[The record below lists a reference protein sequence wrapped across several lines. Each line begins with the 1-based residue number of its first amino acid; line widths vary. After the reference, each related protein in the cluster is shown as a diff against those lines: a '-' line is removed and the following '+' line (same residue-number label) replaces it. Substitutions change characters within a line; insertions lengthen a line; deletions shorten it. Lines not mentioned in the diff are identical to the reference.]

1 MKNRISILPLC
12 LMCGLMISCANNNQP
27 QNDSPKNV
35 PQPITIVADVTIAES
50 DFQKYGEQVWNGLAL
65 LKDTLEALNVKLV
78 VSNNRG
84 DLSTTLLNFQKY
96 ANRSDVPIIFTNNS
110 PLSKNVRNDAEKN
123 KVNQIALVAGDIDFC
138 DGYQW
143 VLRDAIMQNQEGEVF
158 APVILSR
165 GDVKRIAMLGVD
177 DDYGKDGMG
186 YVKKEVLSL
195 KNDVVFYESIF
206 KKGADFNSYIDQ
218 QLDFKP
224 DAIYFAGREHDII
237 RYVNQLSTKL
247 AKRKLDIPIYIC
259 DAFDDPDVLKGIG
272 DNAKGIVFASYVND
286 FDNPEG
292 QAFLKQYQTA
302 YGKAPGIYA
311 VDAYVCGQYITKL
324 ISEGNRTAEAINK
337 AFETMTFDSPIK
349 GHLEVVN
356 HSVVSN
362 VATYIINDKGKKEL
376 LYKPSQTKSEE

>member
-1 MKNRISILPLC
+1 MRIKFLNVIMC
-12 LMCGLMISCANNNQP
+12 LTFGLMMSCANNGQP
-27 QNDSPKNV
+27 KDEDPKDG
-35 PQPITIVADVTIAES
+35 PQPISIVADVTISES

-65 LKDTLEALNVKLV
+65 SKDTLEALNVKLV
-78 VSNNRG
+78 ASNNRG
-84 DLSTTLLNFQKY
+84 DLSTTLMNFQKY
-96 ANRSDVPIIFTNNS
+96 ANRPDVPIIFTNNS
-110 PLSKNVRNDAEKN
+110 PLSKNVRKDAEDS

-143 VLRDAIMQNQEGEVF
+143 AFRDAIMQDQEGEVF
-158 APVILSR
+158 APVILGR

-177 DDYGKDGMG
+177 DDYGKDGVG
-186 YVKKEVLSL
+186 FVKKEVLKL
-195 KNDVVFYESIF
+195 KNDVVFNENIF

-218 QLDFKP
+218 QLSFKP

-247 AKRKLDIPIYIC
+247 AKRGLNIPLYIC

-272 DNAKGIVFASYVND
+272 DNAKGIIFASYVND

-292 QAFLKQYQTA
+292 QAFLERYQAA

-324 ISEGNRTAEAINK
+324 ISEGNRTAEDINK
-337 AFETMTFDSPIK
+337 ALENMTFDSPIK
-349 GHLEVVN
+349 GHLHVVN

-362 VATYIINDKGKKEL
+362 VAAYIINDKGEKEL
-376 LYKPSQTKSEE
+376 LYKPNQTKSEE

>member
-1 MKNRISILPLC
+1 MRTSFFSVIMC
-12 LMCGLMISCANNNQP
+12 LVCGLMMSCENSNKPNG
-27 QNDSPKNV
+27 NV
-35 PQPITIVADVTIAES
+35 TDGLEPICIVADVTVAES

-65 LKDTLEALNVKLV
+65 SKDTLEALNVKLIKK
-78 VSNNRG
+78 NNKG
-84 DLSTTLLNFQKY
+84 DLPTTVIIFQEY
-96 ANRSDVPIIFTNNS
+96 AGRADVPIIFTNNS

-138 DGYQW
+138 DGFQW

-195 KNDVVFYESIF
+195 KNDVVFDESIF

-272 DNAKGIVFASYVND
+272 DNAKGIVFASYMND

-362 VATYIINDKGKKEL
+362 VAAYIINDKGKKEL